1 MNIPEINTEYTV
13 SEKVDKTNIALTV
26 GSGTLE
32 VLATPSVIALMEQ
45 AASQLVQPYL
55 DEGITTVGTMIAAEH
70 LSASPIGAD
79 ITAKAILT
87 GIDGRKYSFDLFAY
101 DNAGL
106 IAKGRHE
113 RFSVKSESFL
123 KKANDKIANHKNKE

>member
-1 MNIPEINTEYTV
+1 
-13 SEKVDKTNIALTV
+13 
-26 GSGTLE
+26 
-32 VLATPSVIALMEQ
+32 MEQ
-45 AASQLVQPYL
+45 AASRLIHPYL
-55 DEGITTVGTMIAAEH
+55 DEGITTVCTLIAVEH
-70 LSASPIGAD
+70 LSASPIGAE
-79 ITAKAILT
+79 ITAKAVLT

-123 KKANDKIANHKNKE
+123 KKANEKIRNEGK

>member
-1 MNIPEINTEYTV
+1 MNIPEINTENTV
-13 SEKVDKTNIALTV
+13 SEKVDETNIALTV

-45 AASQLVQPYL
+45 AASRLIQPYL
-55 DEGITTVGTMIAAEH
+55 DEGITTVGTLIAVEH
-70 LSASPIGAD
+70 LSASPIGAE
-79 ITAKAILT
+79 ITAKAVLT

-123 KKANDKIANHKNKE
+123 KKANEKIRNEGK